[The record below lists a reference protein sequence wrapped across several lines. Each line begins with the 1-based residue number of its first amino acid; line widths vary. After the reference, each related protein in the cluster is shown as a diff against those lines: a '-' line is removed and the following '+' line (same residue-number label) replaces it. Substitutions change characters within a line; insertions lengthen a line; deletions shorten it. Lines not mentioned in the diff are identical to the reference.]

1 MANDKAPAVSPL
13 AIAGTLFFIFEF
25 ITWLNG
31 TLISFIKLACE
42 LRYSQV
48 LLVTCA
54 LYIAYAFLAISSS
67 LILQK
72 MGLKI
77 GVALGLS
84 MMAAGAPL
92 FVPAAQAGSLVLSL
106 IGLFVKGAGLAWLQT
121 TSNPY
126 ASVPEPIESDTR
138 RISIMGI
145 CNKEA
150 ARGLSLV
157 IIGAVMSQYAL
168 STI

>member
-1 MANDKAPAVSPL
+1 
-13 AIAGTLFFIFEF
+13 
-25 ITWLNG
+25 
-31 TLISFIKLACE
+31 
-42 LRYSQV
+42 
-48 LLVTCA
+48 
-54 LYIAYAFLAISSS
+54 
-67 LILQK
+67 
-72 MGLKI
+72 
-77 GVALGLS
+77 

-92 FVPAAQAGSLVLSL
+92 FVPAAQARSLVLSL

-157 IIGAVMSQYAL
+157 IIGAVMLQYAL
-168 STI
+168 PTI